1 MSNTVSK
8 KDNKN
13 NIDKRNELDYIFRPH
28 SIAVIGASRQR
39 GKIGRE
45 IIHNI
50 IQYGFNGKIFPVNPS
65 AEEVNSIKCYP
76 SVLDIPDPIDLA
88 IIIVPREKVFNV
100 IDECHKKG
108 IKGLLIITAGFKEIG
123 EKGAVYEK
131 QLKEKLEE
139 YKMRM
144 IGPNCMGII
153 NTEETVRLN
162 ATFAGETPLAGNIG
176 FISQSGALGVA
187 ILSLSRAINLG
198 FSMFA
203 SIGNKTNISS
213 NDLLEY
219 LENDDRTKAILLY
232 LEDFGNPVK
241 FTQIARRL
249 SKKKPILAVKAGRTL
264 AGARAASSHTGSM
277 TSLDI
282 AADAL
287 FDQCGVLRASS
298 IDELFDFAL
307 AFTSQPM
314 IKGDRICILT
324 NAGGPAIMATDALV
338 SLGLKMATLS
348 PHVVEY
354 LRSILPD
361 EASLRNPVDMIAG
374 ATENEFSLALKAIL
388 EDPNVD
394 GVIVMDVPPI
404 MQNPVAIANAIAE
417 VAKNYDK
424 PVLGCFMGVEHI
436 IKELQKKQITSI
448 PLYSFPESPAK
459 ALAAMVKY
467 HKLITKDRGEI
478 KTFDVKKDN
487 VQKILDDAFKA
498 KIKILAQN
506 KAEEILK
513 SYGVPFAPSYL
524 VKSLEDCIFK
534 AREIGYPVVIKAI
547 SSTQTH
553 KSDWGGVIVDIR
565 NDGELIDA
573 YQNMYKKINEINIK
587 DFDGIL
593 VQKMLK
599 GGKEI
604 VIGMSYDRTFGPL
617 LMVGLG
623 GIYVETIKDVSFRI
637 HPITNVD
644 AMEMIQSL
652 KAYPILLGVRG
663 EPPVDIDYLAEILQR
678 FSQLIGDFCCI
689 KEIDINPF
697 ILTSDRKNSMAI
709 DARIVLGD

>member
-1 MSNTVSK
+1 MKLVDSK
-8 KDNKN
+8 EE
-13 NIDKRNELDYIFRPH
+13 KRHELDYIFRPR

-50 IQYGFNGKIFPVNPS
+50 IQYGFNGKVFPVNPT

-76 SVLDIPDPIDLA
+76 KVTDIPDPVDLA
-88 IIIVPREKVFNV
+88 IIIVPRDKVLGV
-100 IDECHKKG
+100 IDECHQKG
-108 IKGLLIITAGFKEIG
+108 VKGLLVITAGFKEIG
-123 EKGAVYEK
+123 EKGAIYEM
-131 QLKEKLEE
+131 QLKEKVEA

-153 NTEETVRLN
+153 NTEENVRLN
-162 ATFAGETPLAGNIG
+162 ATFASDMPLPGNIG

-249 SKKKPILAVKAGRTL
+249 SRKKPILAVKAGRTL
-264 AGARAASSHTGSM
+264 AGAKAASSHTGSL

-307 AFTSQPM
+307 AFTSQPI

-348 PHVVEY
+348 PHVVDY
-354 LRSILPD
+354 LKTILPP

-374 ATENEFSLALKAIL
+374 ATEREFSLALKAIL
-388 EDPNVD
+388 DDPNVD
-394 GVIVMDVPPI
+394 GVIVMNVPPI

-417 VAKNYDK
+417 VAKNHNK

-436 IKELQKKQITSI
+436 IKELQKNEISSI

-467 HKLITKDRGEI
+467 HKLMTKERGEI
-478 KTFDVKKDN
+478 KSFSVDKEKADKLIN
-487 VQKILDDAFKA
+487 DA
-498 KIKILAQN
+498 INSGLKILAQN
-506 KAEEILK
+506 KAEEIL
-513 SYGVPFAPSYL
+513 SCYGIPFASSYL
-524 VKSLEDCIFK
+524 VHSLEECIFK

-547 SSTQTH
+547 SQTQTH

-573 YQNMYKKINEINIK
+573 YQNMIKKINSIK
-587 DFDGIL
+587 VNDFEGIL

-604 VIGMSYDRTFGPL
+604 VIGMSYDRIFGPL

-637 HPITNVD
+637 HPITDVD

-663 EPPVDIDYLAEILQR
+663 EPPVDVNYLAEILQR
-678 FSQLIGDFCCI
+678 FSQLIGDFPCI

-697 ILTSDRKNSMAI
+697 ILAPERSSSMAI
-709 DARIVLGD
+709 DARIILG

>member
-1 MSNTVSK
+1 MSNRN
-8 KDNKN
+8 NKQKSRTDVN
-13 NIDKRNELDYIFRPH
+13 ERHELDYIFRPR
-28 SIAVIGASRQR
+28 SVAVIGASRQR

-50 IQYGFNGKIFPVNPS
+50 IQYGFKGKVFPVNPN

-76 SVLDIPDPIDLA
+76 SVMDIPDPVDLA
-88 IIIVPREKVFNV
+88 IIIVPRDKVCDA
-100 IDECHKKG
+100 IDECYKKK
-108 IKGLLIITAGFKEIG
+108 IKGLLVITAGFKEIG
-123 EKGAVYEK
+123 EKGIIYEK
-131 QLKEKLEE
+131 QLKEKVEA

-144 IGPNCMGII
+144 VGPNCMGII
-153 NTEETVRLN
+153 NTEEDVKLD
-162 ATFAGETPLAGNIG
+162 ATFASDMPLAGNIG

-232 LEDFGNPVK
+232 LEDFGNPIK

-249 SKKKPILAVKAGRTL
+249 SQKKPVLAVKAGRTL

-348 PHVVEY
+348 PNVVEY
-354 LRSILPD
+354 LKSILPP

-374 ATENEFSLALKAIL
+374 ATEREFSLALKAIL
-388 EDPNVD
+388 DDPNVD
-394 GVIVMDVPPI
+394 AVIVMNVPPI

-417 VAKNYDK
+417 VAKSHNK

-436 IKELQKKQITSI
+436 IKELQKNEISTI

-467 HKLITKDRGEI
+467 YKLKTKDRG
-478 KTFDVKKDN
+478 KMRTYDVQRD
-487 VQKILDDAFKA
+487 KA
-498 KIKILAQN
+498 QSFIEEALKSGIKILAQN
-506 KAEEILK
+506 KAEEILNC
-513 SYGVPFAPSYL
+513 YGIPFAPSYL
-524 VKSLEDCIFK
+524 AHSLEESIFK
-534 AREIGYPVVIKAI
+534 AREIGYPIVIKAI
-547 SSTQTH
+547 SSSQTH

-573 YQNMYKKINEINIK
+573 YQNMHKKINSMGIS
-587 DFDGIL
+587 DLDGIL

-604 VIGMSYDRTFGPL
+604 VIGMSYDRIFGPL

-623 GIYVETIKDVSFRI
+623 GIYVETIKDVAFRI
-637 HPITNVD
+637 HPITDVD

-663 EPPVDIDYLAEILQR
+663 EAALDINYLAEVLQR
-678 FSQLIGDFCCI
+678 FSQLIGDFPCI

-697 ILTSDRKNSMAI
+697 ILAPNKNISMAI
-709 DARIVLGD
+709 DARIVIE